1 MAHKP
6 TQTVIM
12 TRVLVL
18 VAAFALAVGA
28 AAHSKEA
35 TAADVLRHAYLECVQ
50 YGSLS
55 CVKPK
60 LLAFISTAVKHDQ
73 IPVTKASLTLKNS
86 EFKFY
91 KLVLKNLTTII
102 VFFKYFN
109 E

>member
-1 MAHKP
+1 
-6 TQTVIM
+6 M

-18 VAAFALAVGA
+18 VAAIALAVGAA

-73 IPVTKASLTLKNS
+73 IPVTKASQHTNTL
-86 EFKFY
+86 F
-91 KLVLKNLTTII
+91 
-102 VFFKYFN
+102 
-109 E
+109 